1 MQASRITPPLMG
13 VGKTRA
19 QPAVEPVGGQ
29 PSRGGAPADDLRGL
43 SETAHVSA
51 PHANHKHGQARQ
63 YRSLVGK
70 FQEDAARSRPVAG
83 PVIRHAHRYAG
94 PVSFL

>member
-29 PSRGGAPADDLRGL
+29 PRDLRGL
-43 SETAHVSA
+43 STWMDR
-51 PHANHKHGQARQ
+51 K
-63 YRSLVGK
+63 YRIG
-70 FQEDAARSRPVAG
+70 FQESG
-83 PVIRHAHRYAG
+83 G
-94 PVSFL
+94 L